1 MLGWEE
7 IYKPEVCEEM
17 AGWEDELHMHYEA
30 TRLSLVSVSGHFVL
44 YREDGTKFG
53 SLVDN
58 YPPYGPF
65 SLSVSAIPS
74 VLV

>member
-1 MLGWEE
+1 MRPPGCHLV
-7 IYKPEVCEEM
+7 PVC
-17 AGWEDELHMHYEA
+17 D
-30 TRLSLVSVSGHFVL
+30 HFVL

-65 SLSVSAIPS
+65 SLSVSVFPSVLVYYTKYNDVIPS